1 MIGMALNRKVLLK
14 VKEWWCVSVCVCVR
28 RLRPDMFVHAES
40 VGRSQCEP
48 EEMKINRSSAGHVEE
63 V

>member
-1 MIGMALNRKVLLK
+1 M
-14 VKEWWCVSVCVCVR
+14 CVCR
-28 RLRPDMFVHAES
+28 ERPDMFVHAES

-48 EEMKINRSSAGHVEE
+48 EEMKINRSRVGHVEE